1 MSEPR
6 TIGDIMLTIAA
17 DPTDELGA
25 ILRKCPF
32 IQKELIA
39 RGIIS
44 FDDLTDEEYDR
55 LIEEDSTKELHK
67 ILKSHGRKH

>member
-6 TIGDIMLTIAA
+6 TIGDIMLTLAA

-44 FDDLTDEEYDR
+44 FDDLTDEECDR

>member
-6 TIGDIMLTIAA
+6 TIGDIMLSIAA
-17 DPTDELGA
+17 DPTDEFGA

-44 FDDLTDEEYDR
+44 LNDLTDEECDR
-55 LIEEDSTKELHK
+55 LIEEDSIEELHK
-67 ILKSHGRKH
+67 IRKDHGRNH

>member
-6 TIGDIMLTIAA
+6 SIGDIMLSIAA
-17 DPTDELGA
+17 DSTDEFGA

-44 FDDLTDEEYDR
+44 LNDLTDEECDR
-55 LIEEDSTKELHK
+55 LIEEDSIEELHK
-67 ILKSHGRKH
+67 IRKDHGRNH

>member
-6 TIGDIMLTIAA
+6 SIGDIRLSIAA
-17 DPTDELGA
+17 DPTDEFGA

-44 FDDLTDEEYDR
+44 LDDLTDEECDR
-55 LIEEDSTKELHK
+55 LIEEDTTEELHK
-67 ILKSHGRKH
+67 ILKGHGRNH

>member
-1 MSEPR
+1 
-6 TIGDIMLTIAA
+6 MLSIAA
-17 DPTDELGA
+17 DPTDEFGA

-44 FDDLTDEEYDR
+44 LDDLTDEECDR
-55 LIEEDSTKELHK
+55 LIEEDSIEELHK
-67 ILKSHGRKH
+67 IRKDHGRNH

>member
-6 TIGDIMLTIAA
+6 LIGDIMLDIAA
-17 DPTDELGA
+17 DPTDEFGA

-44 FDDLTDEEYDR
+44 LDDLTDEECDR
-55 LIEEDSTKELHK
+55 LIEEDATEELHK
-67 ILKSHGRKH
+67 IRNGHEQNH